1 MIAVQT
7 LQKCNLQFIL
17 TFAFLPMSSLIRQIG
32 KIRYSMI
39 CRSAIDQFAFF
50 DTLLRQN
57 CNHERINKQTY
68 D

>member
-1 MIAVQT
+1 
-7 LQKCNLQFIL
+7 
-17 TFAFLPMSSLIRQIG
+17 MSSLIRQIG

-57 CNHERINKQTY
+57 YNHERINKQTY